1 MSMSLFV
8 VGLQEKDE
16 QFRKMKKILDLC
28 NETEIEPPD
37 EVTQYFLDLDWG
49 EDMEYGSDD
58 DHLFTVKI
66 NSAVFEWNG
75 EEVSGLQVE
84 LARLPKNVTH
94 LRFYLMW

>member
-8 VGLQEKDE
+8 VGLQAKDE

-37 EVTQYFLDLDWG
+37 EVTQYFSDLDWD
-49 EDMEYGSDD
+49 EEREHGSDD
-58 DHLFTVKI
+58 DHLFTVEI
-66 NSAVFEWNG
+66 DSAVSEWNG

-84 LARLPKNVTH
+84 LAKLPKNVTH
-94 LRFYLMW
+94 LRFYPRW